1 MNSDSKASQSSVL
14 QGPPSGRLNSD
25 QNFDF
30 AADNFGISEVDQ
42 NVEHHSFTAE
52 RLEEHDL
59 FQQLASEGQTVPD
72 IRPAVRGFRA
82 RWKAQSQ
89 ARLETLSNKED
100 EASESQPD
108 SQSLG
113 VWEDGATSSKRPRV
127 HESHHVNAQV
137 AHEDIEPCSC
147 RTLHA

>member
-59 FQQLASEGQTVPD
+59 FNSLLVKVKQCQTYVLQLEVFELDGKPSPKPD
-72 IRPAVRGFRA
+72 
-82 RWKAQSQ
+82 WKPCPTRKMR
-89 ARLETLSNKED
+89 RLSLNLILS
-100 EASESQPD
+100 
-108 SQSLG
+108 
-113 VWEDGATSSKRPRV
+113 R
-127 HESHHVNAQV
+127 
-137 AHEDIEPCSC
+137 
-147 RTLHA
+147 